1 MPTAELALLDTERAA
16 LLAAAESVP
25 ARDRE
30 RRPSP
35 DSWSVAEILEHLATV
50 EQSVAKLIATRGREP
65 VPAQSEPA
73 VPLDETRIARLR
85 NRARRIDVPDRMR
98 PIGTMDA
105 AAAMHALAVSRAA
118 LLDAIGNADPV
129 ALEQRSYVHA
139 VVGRI
144 VLRDWI
150 AFVAHHEA
158 RHADQIHELATA
170 LGNPRT

>member
-1 MPTAELALLDTERAA
+1 MPTAQLALLDTERTA
-16 LLAAAESVP
+16 LLAAVERVA
-25 ARDRE
+25 AADRE
-30 RRPSP
+30 RRPTP

-65 VPAQSEPA
+65 VPEQGEPA
-73 VPLDETRIARLR
+73 VPLDEARVARLR

-98 PIGTMDA
+98 PMGTMDA
-105 AAAMHALAVSRAA
+105 AEAVQALSASRAA
-118 LLDAIGNADPV
+118 LLDAVRNADPV

-139 VVGRI
+139 IVGRI

-158 RHADQIHELATA
+158 RHADQIREIAAA
-170 LGNPRT
+170 LGGAQT

>member
-16 LLAAAESVP
+16 LLAAVEHVAAS
-25 ARDRE
+25 DRE

-50 EQSVAKLIATRGREP
+50 EHSVAKLIATRGREP
-65 VPAQSEPA
+65 VPEQSEPA
-73 VPLDETRIARLR
+73 VPLDDARVARLR

-98 PIGTMDA
+98 PVGTMDA
-105 AAAMHALAVSRAA
+105 AAAAQALVVSRAA
-118 LLDAIGNADPV
+118 LLDAISHADPV

-139 VVGRI
+139 IVGRI

-150 AFVAHHEA
+150 AFIAHHEA
-158 RHADQIHELATA
+158 RHADQIREIAA
-170 LGNPRT
+170 LGGAQT

>member
-16 LLAAAESVP
+16 LLAEVERVP
-25 ARDRE
+25 AADRE
-30 RRPSP
+30 RRPLP

-50 EQSVAKLIATRGREP
+50 EHSVATLIATRGREP

-73 VPLDETRIARLR
+73 VPLDEARVARLR
-85 NRARRIDVPDRMR
+85 NRTRRIDVPDRMR
-98 PIGTMDA
+98 PAGTIDA
-105 AAAMHALAVSRAA
+105 AAAIQALATSRAA
-118 LLDAIGNADPV
+118 LLDAIKNADPV

-150 AFVAHHEA
+150 AFIAHHEA
-158 RHADQIHELATA
+158 RHADQIHEIAVA
-170 LGNPRT
+170 LGAAQL